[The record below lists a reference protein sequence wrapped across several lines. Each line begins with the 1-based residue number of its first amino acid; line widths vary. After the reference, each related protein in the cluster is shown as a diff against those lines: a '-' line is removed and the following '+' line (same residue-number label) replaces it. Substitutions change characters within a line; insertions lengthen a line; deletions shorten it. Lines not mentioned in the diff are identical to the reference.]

1 MTDSVDARQSAQ
13 DMEAEWMKR
22 PTVAGPLLFLMA
34 AQMYAGCTFMMQ
46 VDKGEFLIG
55 LFPPK
60 ASPVGICH
68 GRDADIAVAILEAIQ
83 QWQKALES
91 ERE

>member
-1 MTDSVDARQSAQ
+1 
-13 DMEAEWMKR
+13 MKR
-22 PTVAGPLLFLMA
+22 PTVAGPLLFLMS

-60 ASPVGICH
+60 GSPVDICH

-83 QWQKALES
+83 QWQKAL
-91 ERE
+91 